1 MKKLV
6 DFQQRFNYMNW
17 LNKDISFHPRIKKAL
32 VAYKP
37 LDQDWVWKASELG
50 RRLYSCDIWLFE
62 LFDERPF
69 MIKEIDREFYLH
81 GEVYQSIFNFAT
93 IYTREKEYFSRDE
106 RTF

>member
-50 RRLYSCDIWLFE
+50 GDFIVATFGYLNYSMKDL
-62 LFDERPF
+62 L
-69 MIKEIDREFYLH
+69 
-81 GEVYQSIFNFAT
+81 
-93 IYTREKEYFSRDE
+93 
-106 RTF
+106 